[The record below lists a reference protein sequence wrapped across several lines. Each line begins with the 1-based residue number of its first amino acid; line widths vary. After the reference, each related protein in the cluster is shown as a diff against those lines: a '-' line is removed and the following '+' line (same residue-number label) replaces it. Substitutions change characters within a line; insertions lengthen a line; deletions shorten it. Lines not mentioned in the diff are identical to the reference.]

1 VVRFA
6 GDGVVVATA
15 LGSTGY
21 TLAVGGPVL
30 EPGGDDVVTT
40 PLAPHGGCCPSVVT
54 RAGRT
59 LTVTL
64 EPGYGGARVEIDGRP
79 RATLEP
85 PEPGTFEVAHEP
97 DAGLLVALEDG
108 EPFWAGLRRRRIVI
122 DSPRILA
129 RDDREA
135 AATSP

>member
-1 VVRFA
+1 M
-6 GDGVVVATA
+6 
-15 LGSTGY
+15 
-21 TLAVGGPVL
+21 
-30 EPGGDDVVTT
+30 
-40 PLAPHGGCCPSVVT
+40 
-54 RAGRT
+54 
-59 LTVTL
+59 TL

-79 RATLEP
+79 RAVLEP

-97 DAGLLVALEDG
+97 EAGLLIVLEDG

-135 AATSP
+135 AASSP